1 MCYVHNKEGKIVK
14 SVGIELPDGKIIKSL
29 REGENYKYLGSLE
42 ADKFLEEK
50 MKLHVS
56 KEDITRLRKIFEVK
70 TESWEFSSWS

>member
-1 MCYVHNKEGKIVK
+1 MCYVRNKEGKIVK

-29 REGENYKYLGSLE
+29 REGENYKYLGNLE